1 MADLRVM
8 TAAELGRGIGAGRVD
23 PVELAEAFLEAVT
36 DHPHGASIYAR
47 LTPDRALAEAAAA
60 GERAKAGVRRGL
72 LDGVPLSWK
81 DLYDSAGTATEAGT
95 AMLAGRV
102 PDRDCTI
109 LANATAGGSVC
120 LGKTHLSEIAFSGLG
135 YNPVTATPP
144 NVHDPALLPGGSTSG
159 GAASVAFGLAP
170 AAVGSDTGGSIRLPA
185 AWNDLVGYKPTF
197 GTLPMDGSLPLCT
210 SFDVAGPLT
219 RSVEDAAE
227 VAALLGGT
235 RAVDLTGADL
245 SGARLLVLSSVVGE
259 KVDEAPARAFAGAV
273 ARLAQ
278 AGARI
283 EEGRADWIARGWEL
297 SGTLYPA
304 EAWAWWRPVIREKGH
319 LMYHQVSERIGP
331 GAEVPAADWIAGR
344 DELRALRRRFADF
357 AAPYNAV
364 ICPSSPILP
373 PGTERVAADA
383 EYYRKVNLRTL
394 TNTRFGNLFDLC
406 SVSLPTGT
414 PSCGILFNGLAGT
427 DGRLL
432 RLVAAAERVLGRAA

>member
-1 MADLRVM
+1 MANWRGM
-8 TAAELGRGIGAGRVD
+8 TAADLGRAIGAGQID
-23 PVELAEAFLEAVT
+23 PVELAEAYLEAIAA
-36 DHPHGASIYAR
+36 HPHGATIYAR
-47 LTPDRALAEAAAA
+47 LTPERALAEAGAARLRAQA
-60 GERAKAGVRRGL
+60 GRRRGL

-102 PDRDCTI
+102 PEADCAI

-120 LGKTHLSEIAFSGLG
+120 LGKTHLAEIAFSGLG

-197 GTLPMDGSLPLCT
+197 GTLPMEGSLPLCT
-210 SFDVAGPLT
+210 SFDTAGPLT

-235 RAVDLTGADL
+235 RAVDLTGAEL

-259 KVDEAPARAFAGAV
+259 NVDEAPASAFAEAV
-273 ARLAQ
+273 DRLAR

-297 SGTLYPA
+297 AGTLYPA
-304 EAWAWWRPVIREKGH
+304 EAWAWWRPFIHEKGH

-331 GAEVPAADWIAGR
+331 GARVAAADWIADR
-344 DELRALRRRFADF
+344 AELLALRRRFADF
-357 AAPYNAV
+357 AAPFDAV

-373 PGTERVAADA
+373 PETDRVASDA
-383 EYYRKVNLRTL
+383 EYYREVNLRTL
-394 TNTRFGNLFDLC
+394 MNTRLGNLLDLC

-414 PSCGILFNGLAGT
+414 SSCGILFNGLAGT